1 MMIDNQKVTMLK
13 RLLLTLGVVL
23 AFLIGFGF
31 GQMGHKAQTQASS
44 TKTTQKQTKTGR
56 TLNEKWVKQFLI
68 AYYTKKDLEENRN
81 RYKDYMTQGLYQA
94 TISEEETAQ
103 NQAYK
108 GFVVNFVFQDA
119 QIYIDQTNH
128 KAICEVTYT
137 NDLLQK
143 KDSDDGAQK
152 GVVNHTTIEL
162 TYSDVGGKYLVNQ
175 MSTLLLTDSSD
186 PTANQEAYGDVMA
199 SNDE

>member
-1 MMIDNQKVTMLK
+1 P
-13 RLLLTLGVVL
+13 
-23 AFLIGFGF
+23 
-31 GQMGHKAQTQASS
+31 
-44 TKTTQKQTKTGR
+44 
-56 TLNEKWVKQFLI
+56 
-68 AYYTKKDLEENRN
+68 
-81 RYKDYMTQGLYQA
+81 
-94 TISEEETAQ
+94 IS
-103 NQAYK
+103 YK

-152 GVVNHTTIEL
+152 GVVTHTTIEL

-199 SNDE
+199 SNEEEEIKDVKSKHTNRTLNKR

>member
-1 MMIDNQKVTMLK
+1 MIDNQKVTMLK

-143 KDSDDGAQK
+143 K
-152 GVVNHTTIEL
+152 IL
-162 TYSDVGGKYLVNQ
+162 T
-175 MSTLLLTDSSD
+175 
-186 PTANQEAYGDVMA
+186 MA
-199 SNDE
+199 LKKEWSIIQRLNSLILM

>member
-68 AYYTKKDLEENRN
+68 AYYTKKDLE
-81 RYKDYMTQGLYQA
+81 
-94 TISEEETAQ
+94 
-103 NQAYK
+103 
-108 GFVVNFVFQDA
+108 
-119 QIYIDQTNH
+119 
-128 KAICEVTYT
+128 
-137 NDLLQK
+137 
-143 KDSDDGAQK
+143 
-152 GVVNHTTIEL
+152 
-162 TYSDVGGKYLVNQ
+162 
-175 MSTLLLTDSSD
+175 
-186 PTANQEAYGDVMA
+186 
-199 SNDE
+199 